1 MKGVEKDLAERGC
14 DVRAMKKLASYT
26 TATLTTMKNSKKRKL
41 EEVGEAPIKAAFRR
55 QKENQTLFKKL
66 GHDVVITKMKDKKFG
81 THIAFCRNCYLS
93 KRHITKDKVKCQKI
107 KGLNNRAHK
116 YWTRLVATDH
126 LKLEE
131 CGVRLAKLRR
141 WLAAPVSK

>member
-1 MKGVEKDLAERGC
+1 
-14 DVRAMKKLASYT
+14 MKKLATYT
-26 TATLTTMKNSKKRKL
+26 TATLITMGKSKKRKV

-66 GHDVVITKMKDKKFG
+66 GHDVVFTKMKDMKYG
-81 THIAFCRNCYLS
+81 THIAFCRKCYLS
-93 KRHITKDKVKCQKI
+93 KRHITNEEVKCQVI
-107 KGLNNRAHK
+107 KGFNNRAHK

-141 WLAAPVSK
+141 WLAAPLSK